1 MKPLDPGASADA
13 PTILIVDDTPANIAL
28 LVDYLEDNGF
38 RVAVA
43 QDGAEGLQR
52 AEFTGPDLILL
63 DVMMPGMDGFETCRL
78 LKAAP
83 KTREI
88 PVIFMTALTDAGE
101 KVNAFGV
108 GAVDYVTKPFDIEE
122 VLARVKTHLSL
133 RAMRRQLETQNT
145 LLQQEIAVRQE
156 AERALRLTQFSVDHA
171 TFAVVW
177 ITPEGLIA
185 YANEAACALMHTT
198 REEFLKLSMADI
210 EEGVTAENW
219 WQNWAYIKA
228 RRHYTNET
236 HVRAKD
242 GTILPLEAT
251 MNYLAFDGREY
262 AIAYVRDV
270 SERKR
275 AEQSLNESYRKL
287 KESNRKLEEMY
298 QQLLQSEKLAS
309 IGQLAAGVAHEINNP
324 IAFVHANLA
333 TLQDYV
339 NGLLQLIATYERAE
353 SLLSGQDETLA
364 EFERLRRRID
374 FPHLRAD
381 VRELLE
387 ESQDGV
393 QRVRRIVQD
402 LKDFSRVGE
411 VERQTFDLHAGLDST
426 LNIVKHE
433 LKQKAEVI
441 KQYGELPAIEG
452 VPAQVNQV
460 LLNLLVNAAQAIESE
475 GRIVIRTAHEG
486 DWVWVEIEDNGRGI
500 PADNMTRIFEPFFTT
515 KPVGMGTGL
524 GLSLSYGIVT
534 QHGGRIDVASQVGS
548 GSTFRVWLPLRLP
561 EVMGK

>member
-1 MKPLDPGASADA
+1 VTSPDSGASLDA
-13 PTILIVDDTPANIAL
+13 STILIVDDTPANIAL

-52 AEFTGPDLILL
+52 AEFTEPDLILL
-63 DVMMPGMDGFETCRL
+63 DVMMPGMDGFETCRR

-133 RAMRRQLETQNT
+133 RAMRRQLQTQNI
-145 LLQQEIAVRQE
+145 LLQQEIAVRLE
-156 AERALRLTQFSVDHA
+156 AERALRLTQFSVDRA

-177 ITPEGLIA
+177 ITPDGSVA
-185 YANEAACALMHTT
+185 YANEAACALLNYT
-198 REEFLKLSMADI
+198 REEFLKLSMADV

-219 WQNWAYIKA
+219 WENWAYIKG

-236 HVRAKD
+236 RVRARD
-242 GTILPLEAT
+242 GAILPIEAT

-275 AEQSLNESYRKL
+275 AEQTLNESYRKL
-287 KESNRKLEEMY
+287 KESNRRLEEMY

-309 IGQLAAGVAHEINNP
+309 IGQLAAGVAHEVNNP
-324 IAFVHANLA
+324 IAFVHANLS

-353 SLLSGQDETLA
+353 PLLAGRDETLA
-364 EFERLRRRID
+364 EFERLRRQID

-426 LNIVKHE
+426 LNIVRHE

-460 LLNLLVNAAQAIESE
+460 LLNLLVNAAQAIESD
-475 GRIVIRTAHEG
+475 GRIVIRTSHED

-534 QHGGRIDVASQVGS
+534 QHGGRIEVASQVGS
-548 GSTFRVWLPLRLP
+548 GSTFRVWLPLRLAGA
-561 EVMGK
+561 MGD